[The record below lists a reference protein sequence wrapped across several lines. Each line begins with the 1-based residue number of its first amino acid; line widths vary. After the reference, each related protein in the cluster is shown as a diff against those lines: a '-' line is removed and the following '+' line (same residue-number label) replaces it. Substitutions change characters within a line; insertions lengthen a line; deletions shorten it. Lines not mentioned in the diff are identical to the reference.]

1 MRCLDFKS
9 TTSIYVR
16 YILGS
21 RQRWRQSRR
30 QGRRLRRRAG
40 DEAGGL
46 SLAQL
51 IVCRTVTSNVPDAET
66 IFFIGVRE
74 RERETGRKGTERER

>member
-9 TTSIYVR
+9 TTSIYTI
-16 YILGS
+16 YNILGS

-30 QGRRLRRRAG
+30 QGRRLRRRAA

-46 SLAQL
+46 SLVQL

-66 IFFIGVRE
+66 IYFIGVRE
-74 RERETGRKGTERER
+74 